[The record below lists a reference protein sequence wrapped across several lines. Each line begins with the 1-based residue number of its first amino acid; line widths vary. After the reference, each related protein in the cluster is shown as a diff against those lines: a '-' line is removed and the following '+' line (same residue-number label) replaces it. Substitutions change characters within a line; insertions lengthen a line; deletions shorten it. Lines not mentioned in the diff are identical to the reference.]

1 MTETTKNPVKHDI
14 HTVLSTL
21 CGIGFIP
28 FMPGTFGTLTAALV
42 YMGLPAEWFN
52 SFPGLLYLISGII
65 SLFFIGVL
73 VSGKAEKKLGH
84 DAGCIIIDEF
94 VGYLLCVLFL
104 PKSILMMIYTF
115 VVFRVFD
122 IAKPKPIKLSQKLS
136 GGWGIMADDVL
147 AAVYT
152 NLFMQ
157 LMIRLYP
164 TFFKI

>member
-1 MTETTKNPVKHDI
+1 MTESTNNPIRHDI

-21 CGIGFIP
+21 FGIGFIP
-28 FMPGTFGTLTAALV
+28 FMPGTFGTLTAAVV
-42 YMGLPAEWFN
+42 YLGLPSDWFN
-52 SFPGLLYLISGII
+52 SFPGVFYLITGVMI
-65 SLFFIGVL
+65 LFFFGVFI
-73 VSGKAEKKLGH
+73 SGKAEKKLGH

-94 VGYLLCVLFL
+94 AGYLLCVLFL
-104 PKSILMMIYTF
+104 PKSILMAIYTF

-122 IAKPKPIKLSQKLS
+122 IAKPQPIKLSQKLS
-136 GGWGIMADDVL
+136 GGWGIMVDDVL

-164 TFFKI
+164 TFFRL